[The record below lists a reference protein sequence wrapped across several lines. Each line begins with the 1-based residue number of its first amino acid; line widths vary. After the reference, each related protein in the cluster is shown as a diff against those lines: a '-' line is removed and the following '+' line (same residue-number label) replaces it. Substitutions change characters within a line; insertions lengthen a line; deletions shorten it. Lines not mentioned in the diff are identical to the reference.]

1 MKTIKQIFKF
11 GITGIINNI
20 IALSVYYIVIFINP
34 NFYLL
39 GNILGF
45 IISIFNAYIMNS
57 KFVFKDKKENNSKKQ
72 IAKTYICYT
81 LTLLLSLII
90 LYLSVEIFK
99 ISEKIAPLISLII
112 TVPINFIAN
121 KIWIYKDTNSEI
133 TKFKD
138 IKNG

>member
-1 MKTIKQIFKF
+1 
-11 GITGIINNI
+11 
-20 IALSVYYIVIFINP
+20 
-34 NFYLL
+34 
-39 GNILGF
+39 
-45 IISIFNAYIMNS
+45 MNS